1 MTIPTEPV
9 TIPDIVAHLSAGRPV
24 LAVWHNQI
32 GGHTFQI
39 GSGADREFVKVSA
52 PHPAI
57 NLPAEAE
64 RLRWA
69 RRYTTVP
76 TVLSVNT
83 EGPLHWLHTAGIPG
97 DSAVAPRW
105 IENPEVS
112 VRAIASGLRALHDRL
127 PVVDCPY
134 SWSVAARLAR
144 IPNPGGLSEHPAI
157 DRLVVC
163 HGDAC
168 APNTL
173 LDGNG
178 NWCGHVDFGD
188 LGVAD
193 RWADLAVASWS
204 LEWNYGKGW
213 NDAFFAAYGVTE
225 DPERMAY
232 YRRLWDSEK

>member
-9 TIPDIVAHLSAGRPV
+9 AIPGVVARLASGRPI
-24 LAVWHNQI
+24 LPVWDNEI

-39 GSGADREFVKVSA
+39 GTGSDRQFVKVSP
-52 PHPAI
+52 PHPGV
-57 NLPAEAE
+57 NLRTEAE
-64 RLRWA
+64 KLTWA
-69 RRYTTVP
+69 GRYTPVP
-76 TVLSVNT
+76 TVLGVDT
-83 EGPLHWLHTAGIPG
+83 EGPLHWLHTAGIAG

-105 IENPEVS
+105 VGDPEPA
-112 VRAIASGLRALHDRL
+112 VRGIGSGLRALHDAL
-127 PVVDCPY
+127 PVDDCPY
-134 SWSVAARLAR
+134 SWSVAQRVARV
-144 IPNPGGLSEHPAI
+144 PNPGGLSQHPAI

-173 LDGNG
+173 LDDAG

-213 NDAFFAAYGVTE
+213 EATFFAAYGVAE
-225 DPERMAY
+225 DSVRMAY
-232 YRRLWDSEK
+232 YRRLWDSED

>member
-1 MTIPTEPV
+1 M
-9 TIPDIVAHLSAGRPV
+9 

-105 IENPEVS
+105 IEIRRCRCAPSRLDCARCTIDCLSLTAPTAGRWPRGWPVS
-112 VRAIASGLRALHDRL
+112 
-127 PVVDCPY
+127 P
-134 SWSVAARLAR
+134 
-144 IPNPGGLSEHPAI
+144 IPGLSEHPAI

-232 YRRLWDSEK
+232 YRRLWDSEE

>member
-1 MTIPTEPV
+1 MTIPTGPGN
-9 TIPDIVAHLSAGRPV
+9 IPEIVARLASGRPI
-24 LAVWHNQI
+24 LPVWDNEI

-39 GSGADREFVKVSA
+39 GTGIAREFVKVTA

-57 NLPAEAE
+57 DLRAEAE
-64 RLRWA
+64 KLTWA
-69 RRYTTVP
+69 GRYTTVP
-76 TVLSVNT
+76 AVLDVNT
-83 EGPLHWLHTAGIPG
+83 EGSLHWLHTAGIRG

-105 IENPEVS
+105 IEDPGRA
-112 VRAIASGLRALHDRL
+112 VRAIGSGLRALHDRL
-127 PVVDCPY
+127 PVDRCPF
-134 SWSVAARLAR
+134 SWSVADRVAR
-144 IPNPGGLSEHPAI
+144 ISAPGGLVEHPPI

-173 LDGNG
+173 LDDGG
-178 NWCGHVDFGD
+178 TWCGHVDFGD

-204 LEWNYGKGW
+204 LQWNYGEGW
-213 NDAFFAAYGVTE
+213 DATFFEAYGVAH

-232 YRRLWDSEK
+232 YRRLWDAED